1 MTSPPSDG
9 GPVRATMLGSSGVR
23 ATRLGLGLAALGR
36 PAYITMGRGDDL
48 GPDRATD
55 TMRRRCHEVLDAA
68 RALGIGYID
77 AARSYGR
84 AEEFLSTWLE
94 DRAVPVGS
102 VSVGSKWGYRY
113 VGDWRL
119 DASVHE
125 TKDHSLAMLRAQL
138 PESQA
143 LLGAHLRLYQV
154 HSATLE
160 SGVLDDVAVLGALGE
175 LRDSGTA
182 VGLSVSGPRQAD
194 VIMRALD
201 VVVSGKP
208 LFATVQATWNL
219 LETSAGGALAEAH
232 ARGVGVLV
240 KEALANG
247 RLTDRAVPALS
258 PAFPASGASGAPSS
272 SSALSSSSAT
282 GPTAEGLARWARR
295 RGTSLDRLAL
305 AAAAAQ
311 PWADVVLSGA
321 VTVAQL
327 RANVDAVAIGLDGDE
342 GDEAMSFAEEPERYW
357 EGRALLP
364 WC

>member
-1 MTSPPSDG
+1 MTSFPSDAG
-9 GPVRATMLGSSGVR
+9 GLELTMLGASGVR

-48 GPDRATD
+48 GPDRAAD
-55 TMRRRCHEVLDAA
+55 TMLQRCHEVLDAA
-68 RALGIGYID
+68 SALGIGYVD

-94 DRAVPVGS
+94 ARAVPVGS
-102 VSVGSKWGYRY
+102 VTVGSKWGYRY
-113 VGDWRL
+113 VGEWRL

-125 TKDHSLAMLRAQL
+125 TKDHSLAMLRTQL

-143 LLGAHLRLYQV
+143 LLGAHLRLYQI
-154 HSATLE
+154 HSATVE
-160 SGVLDDVAVLGALGE
+160 SGVLDDARVLGALGE

-201 VVVSGKP
+201 VVVSGTP
-208 LFATVQATWNL
+208 LFATVQATWNV

-232 ARGVGVLV
+232 TRGVGVLV

-247 RLTDRAVPALS
+247 RLTDRAVPAS
-258 PAFPASGASGAPSS
+258 ATAPAASTASAPS
-272 SSALSSSSAT
+272 
-282 GPTAEGLARWARR
+282 GHTAERLTRWAQR

-321 VTVAQL
+321 VTVEQL
-327 RANVDAVAIGLDGDE
+327 HANVDALTMGLDVECD
-342 GDEAMSFAEEPERYW
+342 DVMSFAEEPERYW
-357 EGRALLP
+357 KGRSALA
-364 WC
+364 WR